1 MKARTPD
8 QASSI
13 EEMNKPPD
21 LPEITIVEAEV
32 VEEETEATPTAE
44 SLGLDLPADAEEAV
58 ALLLTELAEARNE
71 ADSYLDDLR
80 RVAAD
85 FDNYRKR
92 SQRELGGMVER
103 ASERVVSALLPV
115 LDSLDAALA
124 IETSSETEEKLKSG
138 VRSTRDQ
145 LLDVLAKEGLEPIA
159 TFDQPFDPVL
169 HEAVTTSGEGDGQ
182 LVVTDEFR
190 RGYRLKGR
198 VLRASL
204 VGVTQGEND

>member
-1 MKARTPD
+1 
-8 QASSI
+8 
-13 EEMNKPPD
+13 MNKQPD
-21 LPEITIVEAEV
+21 LPEITIVEAEP
-32 VEEETEATPTAE
+32 VEEELPEAVTPE
-44 SLGLDLPADAEEAV
+44 SLGLDLSDDPHEAIDQLV
-58 ALLLTELAEARNE
+58 GALAGSRKE

-92 SQRELGGMVER
+92 SQREMGGLVDR

-124 IETSSETEEKLKSG
+124 VETNSETEEKLKSG

-145 LLDVLAKEGLEPIA
+145 LLDVLAKEGLEPIE
-159 TFDQPFDPVL
+159 TFDMPFDPSL
-169 HEAVTTSGEGDGQ
+169 HEAVTASGEGNGE
-182 LVVTDEFR
+182 LIVTDEFR

-198 VLRASL
+198 VLRASM
-204 VGVTQGEND
+204 VGVKARKE

>member
-1 MKARTPD
+1 
-8 QASSI
+8 
-13 EEMNKPPD
+13 MNKQPD
-21 LPEITIVEAEV
+21 LPEITIVEAEP
-32 VEEETEATPTAE
+32 VEEESLEPVTAE
-44 SLGLDLPADAEEAV
+44 SLGLDLSDDCDEAIDQLVNAV
-58 ALLLTELAEARNE
+58 AGARKE

-92 SQRELGGMVER
+92 TQREMSGLVDR

-124 IETSSETEEKLKSG
+124 VETTSETEEKLKSG
-138 VRSTRDQ
+138 VRGTRDQ
-145 LLDVLAKEGLEPIA
+145 LLDVLAKEGLEPIE
-159 TFDQPFDPVL
+159 TFDMPFDPSL
-169 HEAVTTSGEGDGQ
+169 HEAVTASGEGNGE
-182 LVVTDEFR
+182 LIVTDEFR

-204 VGVTQGEND
+204 VGVTPRKE

>member
-1 MKARTPD
+1 MTMWSRPR
-8 QASSI
+8 SSTRA
-13 EEMNKPPD
+13 MSKQPD
-21 LPEITIVEAEV
+21 LPEITIVEAEP
-32 VEEETEATPTAE
+32 VEDELPQPITAE
-44 SLGLDLPADAEEAV
+44 SLGLDLPDEPDEAINQLVHALAAAREEAG
-58 ALLLTELAEARNE
+58 
-71 ADSYLDDLR
+71 SYLDDLR

-92 SQRELGGMVER
+92 SQREISGVVDR

-124 IETSSETEEKLKSG
+124 VETSSETEENLKSG

-145 LLDVLAKEGLEPIA
+145 LLDVLAKEGLEPID
-159 TFDQPFDPVL
+159 TFNVPFDPSL
-169 HEAVTTSGEGDGQ
+169 HEAVTTSGEGDGE

-190 RGYRLKGR
+190 RGYRLKDR

-204 VGVTQGEND
+204 VGVTPKE

>member
-1 MKARTPD
+1 
-8 QASSI
+8 
-13 EEMNKPPD
+13 MNKQPD
-21 LPEITIVEAEV
+21 LPEITIVEAEP
-32 VEEETEATPTAE
+32 VEEETFEPVTAE
-44 SLGLDLPADAEEAV
+44 SLGLDLSDDP
-58 ALLLTELAEARNE
+58 AEAIEQLVEALAGARKE

-92 SQRELGGMVER
+92 SQREARGVVDR
-103 ASERVVSALLPV
+103 ASERVVSSLLPV

-124 IETSSETEEKLKSG
+124 VETNSETEEKLKSG

-159 TFDQPFDPVL
+159 TFDEPFDPSL
-169 HEAVTTSGEGDGQ
+169 HEAVTTSGEGSGE
-182 LVVTDEFR
+182 LIVTDEFR
-190 RGYRLKGR
+190 RGYRLKDW

-204 VGVTQGEND
+204 VGVTPREE